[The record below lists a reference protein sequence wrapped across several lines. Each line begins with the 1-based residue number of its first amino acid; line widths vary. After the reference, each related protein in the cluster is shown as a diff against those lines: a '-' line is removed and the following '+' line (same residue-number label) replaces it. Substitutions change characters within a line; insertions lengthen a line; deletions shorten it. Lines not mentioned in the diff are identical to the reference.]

1 MSSGA
6 EMRLKGKTAIVT
18 GAGSG
23 LGKATAQVF
32 AQEGA
37 RVVVMDISQRRAEEV
52 AAGINGASKR
62 KKAIAL
68 RADVTKKDEVEAMVA
83 EARKRLGPINILVN
97 NAGIAQIKDF
107 LDISPAEWQRMLDV
121 HMKGTFLCTQAVL
134 PDMIAANSGRIINTA
149 SVAGMIGGPQ
159 NAHYAAAKAAIIGFT
174 RSLALEFARS
184 GITVNAVAPG
194 LIDNI
199 LPAIEGQAEGSTIAG
214 SISSAKAEQVLQY
227 FLRRIPM
234 RRLGRPVDIA
244 YAHLYLASDEAAYVT
259 GQVLSPNGGHVI

>member
-1 MSSGA
+1 
-6 EMRLKGKTAIVT
+6 MRLKGKIAMVT

-23 LGKATAQVF
+23 LGKATAELF

-37 RVVVMDISQRRAEEV
+37 RVVVTDISQRRAEAV
-52 AAGINGASKR
+52 AAELNGSSRR

-68 RADVTKKDEVEAMVA
+68 RADVSKKDEVEAMVT
-83 EARKRLGPINILVN
+83 EARKQLGPISILVN
-97 NAGIAQIKDF
+97 NAGIGQIKTF
-107 LDISPAEWQRMLDV
+107 LDISPAEWQRMLDI
-121 HMKGTFLCTQAVL
+121 HMKGTFLCTQAVIA
-134 PDMIAANSGRIINTA
+134 DMIAAKWGRIINTA
-149 SVAGMIGGPQ
+149 SVAGMEGGPQ

-199 LPAIEGQAEGSTIAG
+199 LQAVQGQAEGSTVAG
-214 SISSAKAEQVLQY
+214 NIPSATADRVRQY

-234 RRLGRPVDIA
+234 RQLGRPLDIA
-244 YAHLYLASDEAAYVT
+244 HAHLYLASNEAAYVT
-259 GQVLSPNGGHVI
+259 GQVLSPNGGYVM

>member
-1 MSSGA
+1 
-6 EMRLKGKTAIVT
+6 MRLKGKIAIVT

-37 RVVVMDISQRRAEEV
+37 RVVVADISQRRAEAV
-52 AAGINGASKR
+52 AGEINGASKR
-62 KKAIAL
+62 KKAVAL
-68 RADVTKKDEVEAMVA
+68 HADVSKKDEVDAMVA
-83 EARKRLGPINILVN
+83 AVRKQLGPVNILVN

-107 LDISPAEWQRMLDV
+107 LDISPVEWQRMLDI
-121 HMKGTFLCTQAVL
+121 HMKGTFLCTQAVI
-134 PDMIAANSGRIINTA
+134 PDMIAANWGRVINTA
-149 SVAGMIGGPQ
+149 SVAGMEGGPQ

-194 LIDNI
+194 LINNI
-199 LPAIEGQAEGSTIAG
+199 LQAIQGQAEGSTVAG
-214 SISSAKAEQVLQY
+214 SISSDKAEQVMQF
-227 FLRRIPM
+227 FLRRIPV
-234 RRLGRPVDIA
+234 RQLGRPIDIA

-259 GQVLSPNGGHVI
+259 GQVLSPNGGYVM

>member
-1 MSSGA
+1 
-6 EMRLKGKTAIVT
+6 MRLKGKVALIT

-23 LGKATAQVF
+23 LGKATAQLF

-37 RVVVMDISQRRAEEV
+37 RVVVADISQRRAEAV
-52 AAGINGASKR
+52 AAEINGQARR
-62 KKAIAL
+62 KKAIAV
-68 RADVTKKDEVEAMVA
+68 RADVADKAEVDAMVT
-83 EARKRLGPINILVN
+83 EARARFGPIAVLVN
-97 NAGIAQIKDF
+97 NAGIAQIKPF

-121 HMKGTFLCTQAVL
+121 HVKGTFLCSQAVI
-134 PDMIAANSGRIINTA
+134 PDMLAAGWGRIINTA
-149 SVAGMIGGPQ
+149 SVAGMEGGPQ

-199 LPAIEGQAEGSTIAG
+199 LQAVEGRAEGSTVAG
-214 SISSAKAEQVLQY
+214 GISSPTAEQVVQF

-234 RRLGRPVDIA
+234 RRLGRPIDIA

-259 GQVLSPNGGHVI
+259 GQVLSPNGGYVM